1 MKFPISSF
9 ERSDLDYLSEFAIE
23 RNKFEA
29 DDDIQ
34 FVLKKLEIYIYI
46 YIFIYLY
53 IFIYYILYY
62 ILYTIILYNITLY
75 NIMQNFAY
83 LISINRET
91 KLIRGFSYSYYV
103 INY

>member
-46 YIFIYLY
+46 YIYIYIHIYHLIYNTYIYLH
-53 IFIYYILYY
+53 IL
-62 ILYTIILYNITLY
+62 IEII
-75 NIMQNFAY
+75 
-83 LISINRET
+83 
-91 KLIRGFSYSYYV
+91 V
-103 INY
+103 